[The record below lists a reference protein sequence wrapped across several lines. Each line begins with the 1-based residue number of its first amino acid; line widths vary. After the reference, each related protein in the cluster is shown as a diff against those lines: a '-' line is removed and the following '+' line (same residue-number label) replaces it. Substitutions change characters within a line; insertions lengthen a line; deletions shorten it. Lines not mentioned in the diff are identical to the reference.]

1 MGEAARTGEG
11 PFAEGPPSA
20 RSTAGAHSDLDQSH
34 LTGVE
39 TLVESPSIDEVQALK
54 FERGAAIERYTVL
67 DRIGAGAMGVVYTA
81 YDPRLDRR
89 VALKIMHARPG
100 HRADEIVGRLLREA
114 QALARLQHP
123 NVVAIYDAN
132 RIGELVY
139 LTMELVDGHNLSRW
153 LKDGKRT
160 SQEIL
165 DTFVAAGRGLAAAH
179 KAGIVHRDFKPDNVL
194 VGRDGR
200 VRVVDF
206 GIARG
211 AEGPEFTAVPRDMS
225 ENISTPPSA
234 SMSASLSP
242 FATTD
247 RGNHPAPL
255 ADTDPAAA
263 KLQAVAL
270 ASQAPATGLDSAIA
284 GLSSM
289 RLTRTGALV
298 GTPAYMA
305 PEQHMGQRVDA
316 RADQF
321 AFAVALFEA
330 LFKAHPF
337 PAKNYVQLTTSV
349 LGGKIDATP
358 VRTSVPLH
366 VRRAILRALAVEPSQ
381 RFESMD
387 AMLAALA
394 PTERRRRTIFGALA
408 VAGVAATVTGG
419 IVWAQVKPPGCEGAD
434 RHLVGVW
441 DEGIKERARQAFL
454 ETGQPYAARAAETAT
469 AALDEYAATWVA
481 MRREVCEA
489 SLVHHEQSPLLL
501 DRRMACLDRHLE
513 QLQATAALFSEADR
527 EVVQRAAVA
536 VEGLPDLKACA
547 DAEQLMQG
555 PGRGLASREEVARLE
570 GILAHAV
577 AKRHAAKYAAAQGL
591 AERALQEGRA
601 TGAGAIEARALITLG
616 QIAAD
621 QGRFEQAVE
630 LHTRAIA
637 AAEAGAVDPMR
648 GQAMAELGLVLGG
661 LQQRHAEGERMLQL
675 AAATDLR
682 VGAGP
687 IEQARRDISL
697 GIVRTARGEHEG
709 ARQTLLAA
717 VEVLRAAPASSRLL
731 LIAAFNALGSL
742 EDKRGRD
749 EAARRYFGDALAL
762 AEDRLG
768 PDHPDVAS
776 VLNNI
781 AVLEMRAGRFDQAI
795 AALERALDIRVRTLG
810 PDHPEIASTRMNL
823 GSALVFTGDYARASG
838 DFEAAAGVLRRAS
851 GQEGRLVD
859 ALYNLANSYHLQHD
873 YARAVPIYEEALV
886 RGQALFGPDDPEVAY
901 PLHGLGVALVE
912 LGRLEE
918 ARPLLERALAI
929 RTRKDVQPVDLGE
942 LRFALA
948 RAVAGRD
955 RPRALTLASEARAD
969 YAGDHADE
977 DVSRVDAWLLAHVA
991 R

>member
-1 MGEAARTGEG
+1 MTG
-11 PFAEGPPSA
+11 S
-20 RSTAGAHSDLDQSH
+20 
-34 LTGVE
+34 E
-39 TLVESPSIDEVQALK
+39 TLAESPAIDEVQALQ

-139 LTMELVDGHNLSRW
+139 LTMELVDGSNLSRW
-153 LKDGKRT
+153 LKDAKRT
-160 SQEIL
+160 SGEIL

-211 AEGPEFTAVPRDMS
+211 ADGPEFTAVPPDMS
-225 ENISTPPSA
+225 ENISTPPSP
-234 SMSASLSP
+234 SESASLSP

-263 KLQAVAL
+263 KLKAAAL
-270 ASQAPATGLDSAIA
+270 ASQEPQGLDSAIA

-305 PEQHMGQRVDA
+305 PEQHLGVRVDA

-330 LFKAHPF
+330 LFGAHPF

-358 VRTSVPLH
+358 VRASVPMH
-366 VRRAILRALAVEPSQ
+366 VRRAILRALSVEPHQ
-381 RFESMD
+381 RFDSMD
-387 AMLAALA
+387 AMLAALVPA
-394 PTERRRRTIFGALA
+394 ERRRRTLGGALA
-408 VAGVAATVTGG
+408 VATLAAAVTGG
-419 IVWAQVKPPGCEGAD
+419 IVWAQVKPPGCDSAD

-441 DEGIKERARQAFL
+441 DDAIKERARQAFL

-469 AALDEYAATWVA
+469 AALDEYAKSWVA

-489 SLVHHEQSPLLL
+489 SLVHREQSPLLL
-501 DRRMACLDRHLE
+501 DRRMACLDRHLD
-513 QLQATAALFSEADR
+513 QLQATAALFAEADR
-527 EVVQRAAVA
+527 EVVQRSAVA
-536 VEGLPDLKACA
+536 VEGLPDLKECA
-547 DAEQLMQG
+547 DAERLMHG
-555 PGRGLASREEVARLE
+555 AGRSLAGREEVARLE

-591 AERALQEGRA
+591 AERALAESRA
-601 TGAGAIEARALITLG
+601 SGAAGVEAQALIALG
-616 QIAAD
+616 QIATD
-621 QGRFEQAVE
+621 QGRVEQAVD
-630 LHTRAIA
+630 LLTRAIA
-637 AAEAGAVDPMR
+637 AAEAGAADPAR
-648 GQAMAELGLVLGG
+648 ARATAELGVVLG
-661 LQQRHAEGERMLQL
+661 LQQHRPVEGERLLRL
-675 AAATDLR
+675 AAAVDLR

-687 IEQARRDISL
+687 IEQARRDILL
-697 GIVRTARGEHEG
+697 GMLQSERGEHDL
-709 ARQTLLAA
+709 ARQTLLPA
-717 VEVLRAAPASSRLL
+717 VEALRAAQAPRLQMVQ
-731 LIAAFNALGSL
+731 AFNALGL
-742 EDKRGRD
+742 VEDRSGRSD
-749 EAARRYFGDALAL
+749 AARKYYGDALAL

-768 PDHPDVAS
+768 PDHPDVAT

-781 AVLEMRAGRFDQAI
+781 GVLEWRAGRAEQAI
-795 AALERALDIRVRTLG
+795 ALLERALDVRVRTLG
-810 PDHPEIASTRMNL
+810 PDHPEIATSRMNL
-823 GSALVFTGDYARASG
+823 GNALLAVEQYERASKS
-838 DFEAAAGVLRRAS
+838 FEQAAAALRRRS
-851 GQEGRLVD
+851 GSEHDLAD
-859 ALYNLANSYHLQHD
+859 TLYNLAICHHMRD
-873 YARAVPIYEEALV
+873 DFAAAAPIYEEALL
-886 RGQALFGPDDPEVAY
+886 RSQALFGPDHPEVAFAMN
-901 PLHGLGVALVE
+901 GLGVALVE

-929 RTRKDVQPVDLGE
+929 RTRRGVEPVDLGE
-942 LRFALA
+942 VRFALA
-948 RAVAGRD
+948 RTVVGRD
-955 RPRALTLASEARAD
+955 RARALELASAARSD
-969 YAGDHADE
+969 YE
-977 DVSRVDAWLLAHVA
+977 RERVSEQVARIDAWLLAQL

>member
-11 PFAEGPPSA
+11 PFADGPPSA
-20 RSTAGAHSDLDQSH
+20 RSTAGGLSDLDQSRM
-34 LTGVE
+34 TGVE

-114 QALARLQHP
+114 QALAKLQHP

-139 LTMELVDGHNLSRW
+139 LTMELVDGQNLSRW
-153 LKDGKRT
+153 LKDAKRT
-160 SQEIL
+160 PREIL

-225 ENISTPPSA
+225 ENISTPPSP
-234 SMSASLSP
+234 STSASLSP

-247 RGNHPAPL
+247 RGNHPPPL

-263 KLQAVAL
+263 KLQAAAL
-270 ASQAPATGLDSAIA
+270 ASQAPQQGLDSAIA

-305 PEQHMGQRVDA
+305 PEQHLGARVDA

-349 LGGKIDATP
+349 LGGKVDATP

-394 PTERRRRTIFGALA
+394 PENRRRRTIVGAAA
-408 VAGVAATVTGG
+408 VASVAAAVTGG

-441 DEGIKERARQAFL
+441 DEATKERTRQAFL

-469 AALDEYAATWVA
+469 AALDEYAATWLE

-501 DRRMACLDRHLE
+501 DRRMACLDRHLD

-536 VEGLPDLKACA
+536 VEGLPDLKECA
-547 DAEQLMQG
+547 DAERLMHG
-555 PGRGLASREEVARLE
+555 AGRSLASREEVARLE
-570 GILAHAV
+570 GILAHAL
-577 AKRHAAKYAAAQGL
+577 AKRHAAKYEAAQGL
-591 AERALQEGRA
+591 AERALQEARA
-601 TGAGAIEARALITLG
+601 LASAHVEAEALITLG

-621 QGRFEQAVE
+621 QGRFDASVD
-630 LHTRAIA
+630 LLTRAIA
-637 AAEAGAVDPMR
+637 AAEAGAADPAR
-648 GQAMAELGLVLGG
+648 ARATAELGRVLA
-661 LQQRHAEGERMLQL
+661 LKHLPSEGERLLRL
-675 AAATDLR
+675 AVPIDLR

-687 IEQARRDISL
+687 IEQARRDILL
-697 GIVRTARGEHEG
+697 GIVQSERGDYESG
-709 ARQTLLAA
+709 RQTLLAA
-717 VEVLRAAPASSRLL
+717 VEVLRATPASSRLL
-731 LIAAFNALGSL
+731 LIQAFNALGSL
-742 EDKRGRD
+742 EDRCSRE
-749 EAARRYFGDALAL
+749 EAARKYYGDALAL

-768 PDHPDVAS
+768 PDHPDVAAI
-776 VLNNI
+776 LNNI
-781 AVLEMRAGRFDQAI
+781 GVLEWRAGRLEQAL
-795 AALERALDIRVRTLG
+795 ASLERALDIRVRTLG
-810 PDHPEIASTRMNL
+810 PDHIEVASSRMNL
-823 GSALVFTGDYARASG
+823 GNALVSGGDYARASG
-838 DFEAAAGVLRRAS
+838 YFEAAAAVLRRTS
-851 GQEGRLVD
+851 GLGPRLVE
-859 ALYNLANSYHLQHD
+859 ALYNLANCHHLQHD
-873 YARAVPIYEEALV
+873 YAHAVPIYEEALA
-886 RGQALFGPDDPEVAY
+886 RSQALLGPDDPDVAY

-918 ARPLLERALAI
+918 ARPLLERVLEI

-948 RAVAGRD
+948 RALPPRD
-955 RPRALTLASEARAD
+955 RVRALTLAAEARAD
-969 YAGDHADE
+969 YVGDQADE
-977 DVSRVDAWLLAHVA
+977 EVSRVDAWLLAHVD

>member
-1 MGEAARTGEG
+1 M
-11 PFAEGPPSA
+11 
-20 RSTAGAHSDLDQSH
+20 
-34 LTGVE
+34 
-39 TLVESPSIDEVQALK
+39 
-54 FERGAAIERYTVL
+54 
-67 DRIGAGAMGVVYTA
+67 
-81 YDPRLDRR
+81 
-89 VALKIMHARPG
+89 
-100 HRADEIVGRLLREA
+100 
-114 QALARLQHP
+114 
-123 NVVAIYDAN
+123 
-132 RIGELVY
+132 
-139 LTMELVDGHNLSRW
+139 
-153 LKDGKRT
+153 
-160 SQEIL
+160 
-165 DTFVAAGRGLAAAH
+165 
-179 KAGIVHRDFKPDNVL
+179 
-194 VGRDGR
+194 
-200 VRVVDF
+200 
-206 GIARG
+206 
-211 AEGPEFTAVPRDMS
+211 
-225 ENISTPPSA
+225 
-234 SMSASLSP
+234 
-242 FATTD
+242 
-247 RGNHPAPL
+247 
-255 ADTDPAAA
+255 
-263 KLQAVAL
+263 
-270 ASQAPATGLDSAIA
+270 
-284 GLSSM
+284 
-289 RLTRTGALV
+289 
-298 GTPAYMA
+298 
-305 PEQHMGQRVDA
+305 
-316 RADQF
+316 
-321 AFAVALFEA
+321 
-330 LFKAHPF
+330 
-337 PAKNYVQLTTSV
+337 QLTTSV

-394 PTERRRRTIFGALA
+394 PTDRRRRTIFGALA
-408 VAGVAATVTGG
+408 VAGVAATVAGG

-441 DEGIKERARQAFL
+441 DEATKERARQAFL

-501 DRRMACLDRHLE
+501 DRRMACLDRHLD

-555 PGRGLASREEVARLE
+555 NGRSLASREEVARLE

-601 TGAGAIEARALITLG
+601 SGAPAIEARALITLG

-637 AAEAGAVDPMR
+637 AAEAGGVDPLR

-661 LQQRHAEGERMLQL
+661 LQQRHAEGERLLQL

-742 EDKRGRD
+742 EDKRGRA

-781 AVLEMRAGRFDQAI
+781 GVLEWRAGRAEQAI

-810 PDHPEIASTRMNL
+810 PDHPESATSRMNL
-823 GSALVFTGDYARASG
+823 GNALLDVEQYERASG
-838 DFEAAAGVLRRAS
+838 FYEQAVAALRRLPGS
-851 GQEGRLVD
+851 DRDLID
-859 ALYNLANSYHLQHD
+859 TLYNLAICHHMRED
-873 YARAVPIYEEALV
+873 FAAAAPIFEEALR
-886 RGQALFGPDDPEVAY
+886 RGQAIFGPDDAELAY

-912 LGRLEE
+912 LGRLDE

-929 RTRKDVQPVDLGE
+929 RTRKDVRPVDLGE

-948 RAVAGRD
+948 RAVVARD
-955 RPRALTLASEARAD
+955 RPRALKLASEARTD
-969 YAGDHADE
+969 YAGDHADAE
-977 DVSRVDAWLLAHVA
+977 VSRVDAWLLAHVE